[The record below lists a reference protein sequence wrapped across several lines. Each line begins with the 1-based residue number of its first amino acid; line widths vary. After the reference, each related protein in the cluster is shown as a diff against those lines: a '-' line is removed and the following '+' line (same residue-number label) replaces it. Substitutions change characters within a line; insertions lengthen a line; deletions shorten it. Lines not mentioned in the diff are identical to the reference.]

1 MPDTPKTA
9 GTPAENETFNDP
21 DLQNS
26 EQNEAGTQAQDVAE
40 DALHPSPDEDDV
52 LESSPGGNTDPGDL
66 VPRDV
71 PDLVDNLNHMLSSGE
86 IDMGAF
92 EGEELM
98 DDEDDEDDGEDDSD
112 EEE

>member
-1 MPDTPKTA
+1 MPDTPKTP
-9 GTPAENETFNDP
+9 GTPSPDEVFNDP

-26 EQNEAGTQAQDVAE
+26 EQSEAGMQAQDVAD
-40 DALHPSPDEDDV
+40 DALHQSPEDEDV
-52 LESSPGGNTDPGDL
+52 LDSSPGSPSNPADL

-71 PDLVDNLNHMLSSGE
+71 PDLVDNLNHMLSSGQ

-98 DDEDDEDDGEDDSD
+98 DDEDDSD